1 MKEFNFKF
9 KDENGMHARPA
20 GKLVKAASEF
30 GSDIEI
36 ICGPKFADSK
46 KLFSL
51 MKMGIKYN
59 DDVTIRINGEDEIE
73 AEKSLKK
80 FFDIIWYR
88 KIDFI

>member
-30 GSDIEI
+30 SSNIEI
-36 ICGPKFADSK
+36 ICGSKFTDAK
-46 KLFSL
+46 KLFPL

-59 DDVTIRINGEDEIE
+59 DDITVRINGKDEIE
-73 AEKSLKK
+73 AEKNLKK
-80 FFDIIWYR
+80 FFDII
-88 KIDFI
+88 